1 LTLFNALVA
10 ALPARTTT
18 FGKLGL
24 SESLDF
30 REALQADGKA
40 GQMPDRRLYKRVG
53 FDINRVHEDSMA
65 FKPNYGRD
73 RAERDRAARARSA
86 EKLKK
91 KEEKAAQRKAE
102 RDAAEA
108 PATDTTS
115 DTDES

>member
-1 LTLFNALVA
+1 
-10 ALPARTTT
+10 
-18 FGKLGL
+18 
-24 SESLDF
+24 
-30 REALQADGKA
+30 
-40 GQMPDRRLYKRVG
+40 MPDQCLYKRVG
-53 FDINRVHEDSMA
+53 FDINRVHEDWMA

-108 PATDTTS
+108 PATDTTHE
-115 DTDES
+115 TDET